1 MSPGSGTSPGSE
13 ARAQTELGE
22 RYEDWRNGVQQDY
35 GVAVSW
41 FRRAADQGFAAGQA
55 ALGVCMGNGPPDSD
69 VGGITGDHGVS
80 R

>member
-1 MSPGSGTSPGSE
+1 MSPSSMSPGSGTSPGSE
-13 ARAQTELGE
+13 ARAPRPSLAK

-55 ALGVCMGNGPPDSD
+55 ALGVCM
-69 VGGITGDHGVS
+69 
-80 R
+80 